1 MRFIV
6 PICYIGY
13 LMYITKVVDKWFVL
27 NVVTQSTILVL
38 NIGFAFFYRLQR
50 NFWKSEELQLQ
61 MATSYLKDNEIKNLE
76 KQLKDLHEE
85 RMANL
90 EEFARS
96 NVKNIMEH
104 IGGIVKIIDKITER
118 FKEIDK
124 REQSEQNQDGTKQ

>member
-1 MRFIV
+1 MNQQAIIAAIITAIGTVSLLFVTKYVDAIFKTYPPDIKKHISFIKKFFKKSGYAILFAMRFIV

-76 KQLKDLHEE
+76 KQL
-85 RMANL
+85 
-90 EEFARS
+90 
-96 NVKNIMEH
+96 
-104 IGGIVKIIDKITER
+104 
-118 FKEIDK
+118 
-124 REQSEQNQDGTKQ
+124 